1 MSTHD
6 LIVMG
11 GGPAGANAA
20 ITAAAVGLEVLLV
33 DENEAAGG
41 QVWRA
46 PSAAFGEAP
55 PGHEAGARLRAR
67 LAASGV
73 ACRFGRRVWL
83 VEQGFTVRAL
93 GPRGAEQARAP
104 ALIAATGAVE
114 RHLPVPGWTLPGVMG
129 LAAATVLLKSARVL
143 PGERVVVAG
152 AGPLLALVANAIV
165 AGGGRVAAVIDANR
179 AGAWLRHGRGLLA
192 RPDLLARGAGWIA
205 RLRAAGVPWL
215 PARMVRGIEGTHSVA
230 GVRVGPVN
238 EEWAPVPGAERRF
251 ACDAVCMGF
260 GLMPGCD
267 VPRLLGAD
275 FAWNPHLGGWG
286 PVTDQDQATRIK
298 GLYICG
304 DAAGV
309 RGAAAAPIGGMIAAL
324 AAARDLGRI
333 ERPEF
338 ERRAAALRA
347 QFDRASRFGEALAML
362 TAPHMGAAA
371 AISADAEVCRCE
383 GLTRAALEHA
393 IGGGAVTVNDLKAAT
408 RCGMGPC
415 GGRLCGD
422 AAELLIAAATG
433 RERAEIEPATPRPP
447 LRPVAIG
454 ALAGTFDYAS
464 LPMAEPAPL

>member
-6 LIVMG
+6 LIVIG

-20 ITAAAVGLEVLLV
+20 IMAAKVGLEVLLV
-33 DENEAAGG
+33 DENDAAGG

-46 PSAAFGEAP
+46 PSTALGEAP
-55 PGHEAGARLRAR
+55 AGHEAGALLRAR

-83 VEQGFTVRAL
+83 VEQGFTVRSL
-93 GPRGAEQARAP
+93 GPGGEEQARAP

-152 AGPLLALVANAIV
+152 AGPLLALVANAII

-179 AGAWLRHGRGLLA
+179 ARVWLANGRGLVA

-215 PARMVRGIEGTHSVA
+215 SARMVRSIEGKETAA

-238 EEWAPVPGAERRF
+238 KDWTPVPGAERRF
-251 ACDAVCMGF
+251 ECDAVCMGF
-260 GLMPGCD
+260 GLMPGSD
-267 VPRLLGAD
+267 VLRLLGAD
-275 FAWNPHLGGWG
+275 FVWNPHLGGWG
-286 PVTDQDQATRIK
+286 PVTDKDQATRIK
-298 GLYICG
+298 GLYVCG

-309 RGAAAAPIGGMIAAL
+309 LGAAAAPIGGMIAAL
-324 AAARDLGRI
+324 AAAHDLGRI
-333 ERPEF
+333 ERAEF

-347 QFDRASRFGEALAML
+347 KFNRASRFGQALATL
-362 TAPHMGAAA
+362 TAPRMGAAA
-371 AISADAEVCRCE
+371 AIAAEAEVCRCE

-393 IGGGAVTVNDLKAAT
+393 IADGAVTVNDLKAAT

-415 GGRLCGD
+415 GGRICGD
-422 AAELLIAAATG
+422 VAELLIAAATG
-433 RERAEIEPATPRPP
+433 RERAEIQPATPRPP

-454 ALAGTFDYAS
+454 VLAGTFDYAS